1 MDWIKRNKG
10 YLAFGLWFL
19 AIIIQ
24 VLADKIYSKDLEP
37 LGTLTFV
44 VAAAVWTIESFET
57 PPDNAP
63 WKKYG
68 VIIITALVV
77 LITAYIYLG

>member
-24 VLADKIYSKDLEP
+24 VLADKIYSKNLEP
-37 LGTLTFV
+37 LGILTFV
-44 VAAAVWTIESFET
+44 VAAAVWTIEDFEKEQNNT
-57 PPDNAP
+57 P

-68 VIIITALVV
+68 VIISTALLV
-77 LITAYIYLG
+77 LITAYIYLT

>member
-37 LGTLTFV
+37 LGILTFV
-44 VAAAVWTIESFET
+44 VAAAVWTIEDFEKEQKNT
-57 PPDNAP
+57 P

-68 VIIITALVV
+68 EIGRAHV
-77 LITAYIYLG
+77 

>member
-37 LGTLTFV
+37 LGILTFV
-44 VAAAVWTIESFET
+44 VAAAVWTIEDFEKEQNNT
-57 PPDNAP
+57 P

-68 VIIITALVV
+68 VIISTALFVNFV
-77 LITAYIYLG
+77 YSVI

>member
-10 YLAFGLWFL
+10 YLAFGLWLL

-44 VAAAVWTIESFET
+44 VAAAVWTIESFEKS
-57 PPDNAP
+57 PNNVP

>member
-24 VLADKIYSKDLEP
+24 ILADKIYSKDLEP

-44 VAAAVWTIESFET
+44 VAAAVWTIEDFEKEQNNT
-57 PPDNAP
+57 P

-68 VIIITALVV
+68 VIISTALLV
-77 LITAYIYLG
+77 LITAYIYLT

>member
-37 LGTLTFV
+37 LGILTFV
-44 VAAAVWTIESFET
+44 VAAAVWTIEDFEKT
-57 PPDNAP
+57 PDNAS
-63 WKKYG
+63 WKKYA

>member
-1 MDWIKRNKG
+1 MDWINKYKG
-10 YLAFGLWFL
+10 FLAFGLWFL

-37 LGTLTFV
+37 LGILTFV
-44 VAAAVWTIESFET
+44 VAAAVWTIEDFEKEQNNT
-57 PPDNAP
+57 P

-68 VIIITALVV
+68 VIISTALLV
-77 LITAYIYLG
+77 LITAYIYLT

>member
-1 MDWIKRNKG
+1 MDWINKYKG
-10 YLAFGLWFL
+10 FLAFGLWFL

-24 VLADKIYSKDLEP
+24 ILADKIYSKDLEP
-37 LGTLTFV
+37 LGTLTFL
-44 VAAAVWTIESFET
+44 VAAAVWTIEYFEKK
-57 PPDNAP
+57 PDNAL
-63 WKKYG
+63 WKKYA

>member
-44 VAAAVWTIESFET
+44 VAAAVWTIESFENPT
-57 PPDNAP
+57 DNAP

>member
-37 LGTLTFV
+37 LGILTFV
-44 VAAAVWTIESFET
+44 VAAAVWTIEDFEKEQK
-57 PPDNAP
+57 NSP

-68 VIIITALVV
+68 VIISTALLV
-77 LITAYIYLG
+77 LITAYIYLT

>member
-37 LGTLTFV
+37 LGILTFV
-44 VAAAVWTIESFET
+44 VAAAVWTIEDFEKEQNNT
-57 PPDNAP
+57 P

-68 VIIITALVV
+68 VIISTALLV
-77 LITAYIYLG
+77 LINAYIYLT